1 MKKIIILYFFGALLL
16 SGCTRDEFDTVRVEE
31 GIAACV
37 SLRMLMPDM
46 TGAVSAG
53 GSTGNTRGAL
63 GSGSDTRTVPS
74 DVENRLDNLRV
85 LVFNGSGE
93 LVTNRKYTA
102 QPDGPPLSSLQIDTW
117 SGSNHT
123 FCFVANGKDEL
134 DNQLAAVTSYDA
146 LRGLIVTAAGLDF
159 GQNSTDPLV
168 MTAIKEQVNVQPGS
182 NTITIPV
189 QLQYLAAKLTLTVT
203 DNTPLGQEVTIIG
216 WDVQDVPVRSYLF
229 ANDTDANP
237 NPDTTADDKDE
248 YWLTSTVDY
257 PFETEDKQAKTVSQT
272 LYLFEN
278 RRGGRVDRALPN
290 AADPSVNIYEH
301 MGKDDADSRG
311 KAWFKPKRA
320 TAIVITAMH
329 KTDIEVKQIK
339 AYIYLGEDAHSDYNI
354 RRGHHYEFNITVN
367 GVNDIKIDTNV
378 DSTVGDF
385 LVDYGD
391 NLRMDAH
398 PDFRPM
404 RMHAAGGTGTMEI
417 LDSQGRTYA
426 DPSFDATWLKISP
439 LNLMYHQV
447 KQPSS
452 PANDWQ
458 QDSDPESKLVRPKYI
473 PHKSDRAKL
482 TQQGIS
488 GWNAIPV
495 GKEDDD
501 MMSLTDATYRMCY
514 KITDLPF
521 GNTSTVANHTLYVYA
536 DEFVERNGFRSAT
549 VRFSFYKDGGDPN
562 QPEVRNFTISQDGY
576 LSFYTDDDN
585 QYAGLYILNQ
595 DGTPSDVKQRM
606 VLERYP
612 EYRMTMNPGI
622 DPSVQN
628 INSMQW
634 GFAYFKVYVSNN
646 LDKFRNGR
654 YVTTESVYKDLT
666 RVDNEPDNFGVAPNS
681 YRSMFG
687 NGLDGSLAAIP
698 AYTGRTSG
706 APYYLPDPTARI
718 YHPIYKTSAARYCHE
733 KNRDLNGNGILE
745 PSEIHWYMPSQ
756 KELLLMAISLPQ
768 SEYQFAGYN
777 ALMSSTELGERNM
790 SHVTVGMKDS
800 YPFAY
805 SNSQPKGSQTF
816 AVRCCRVLR

>member
-1 MKKIIILYFFGALLL
+1 MKKIIILYFLGALLL
-16 SGCTRDEFDTVRVEE
+16 SGCMRDEFDTTRVEE
-31 GIAACV
+31 GIAARV
-37 SLRMLMPDM
+37 SLRVLLPDM
-46 TGAVSAG
+46 DGAVSAG
-53 GSTGNTRGAL
+53 NTRTSAN
-63 GSGSDTRTVPS
+63 TRAV
-74 DVENRLDNLRV
+74 DAAVENRLDSLRV
-85 LVFNGSGE
+85 LVFNSSGQI
-93 LVTNRKYTA
+93 VTNRKYTA
-102 QPDGPPLSSLQIDTW
+102 QSDGSLSSLQIDTW
-117 SGSNHT
+117 SGNNLT
-123 FCFVANGKDEL
+123 FCFVANSRDDL
-134 DNQLAAVTSYDA
+134 DNRLAVVTSYND
-146 LRGLIVTAAGLDF
+146 LREFMVTASSLNFGLSDT
-159 GQNSTDPLV
+159 GALI
-168 MTAIKEQVNVQPGS
+168 MTAIVENVNVQPGS
-182 NTITIPV
+182 DTISDPI
-189 QLQYLAAKLTLTVT
+189 QLQFLAAKLTLTVT
-203 DNTPLGQEVTIIG
+203 DATPDGHAVTILG
-216 WDVQDVPVRSYLF
+216 WDVQDVPARSYLF
-229 ANDTDANP
+229 PDSKDANP
-237 NPDTTADDKDE
+237 APEGGADKEE
-248 YWLTSTVDY
+248 YWLTTASDY
-257 PFETEDKQAKTVSQT
+257 PFEVNRNKSASQT

-278 RRGGRVDRALPN
+278 RRGERVARSLPGTDERYPDMAL
-290 AADPSVNIYEH
+290 
-301 MGKDDADSRG
+301 DDTDHRG
-311 KAWFKPKRA
+311 KAWFKPRRA
-320 TAIVITAMH
+320 TAVVINAIHRAGTQS
-329 KTDIEVKQIK
+329 ELIK
-339 AYIYLGEDAHSDYNI
+339 AYIYLGNDNHSDYNI
-354 RRGHHYEFNITVN
+354 LRGNHYTFNITVY
-367 GVNDIKIDTNV
+367 GINDIKIDTNV
-378 DSTVGDF
+378 DSKTGDF
-385 LVDYGD
+385 FVDFSD

-398 PDFRPM
+398 PDFRAL

-417 LDSQGRTYA
+417 LDSQGRTYG

-458 QDSDPESKLVRPKYI
+458 QASNPESKLVRPKYI
-473 PHKSDRAKL
+473 PHKSVRAKL
-482 TQQGIS
+482 TQEGID
-488 GWNAIPV
+488 GWNAIPN
-495 GKEDDD
+495 GQEDDD
-501 MMSLTDATYRMCY
+501 VMSLDDATYRMCY

-576 LSFYTDDDN
+576 LSFYTDDNN

-634 GFAYFKVYVSNN
+634 GFPYLKVYVSNN
-646 LDKFRNGR
+646 YDKFRNGR
-654 YVTTESVYKDLT
+654 YVTTESVYQDLT
-666 RVDNEPDNFGVAPNS
+666 RVDNEPSDFGVRPNS
-681 YRSMFG
+681 YRRMFG
-687 NGLDGSLAAIP
+687 NGLDGNLAAIP
-698 AYTGRTSG
+698 AYNGRTTG
-706 APYYLPDPTARI
+706 APYYHPEPTANI

-756 KELLLMAISLPQ
+756 NELLLMAISLPQ

-777 ALMSSTELGERNM
+777 ALMSSTELGEGNM
-790 SHVTVGMKDS
+790 SHVTVGMRDS

>member
-1 MKKIIILYFFGALLL
+1 MKKIIILYFLGALLL
-16 SGCTRDEFDTVRVEE
+16 SGCMRDEFDTTRVEE
-31 GIAACV
+31 GIAARV
-37 SLRMLMPDM
+37 SLRVLLPDM
-46 TGAVSAG
+46 DGAVSAG
-53 GSTGNTRGAL
+53 NTRTSAN
-63 GSGSDTRTVPS
+63 TRAV
-74 DVENRLDNLRV
+74 DAAVENRLDSLRV
-85 LVFNGSGE
+85 LVFNSSGQI
-93 LVTNRKYTA
+93 VTNRKYTA
-102 QPDGPPLSSLQIDTW
+102 QSDGSLSALQIDTW
-117 SGSNHT
+117 SGNNLT
-123 FCFVANGKDEL
+123 FCFVANSRDDL
-134 DNQLAAVTSYDA
+134 DNRLAVVTSYND
-146 LRGLIVTAAGLDF
+146 LREFMVTASSLNFGLSDT
-159 GQNSTDPLV
+159 GALI
-168 MTAIKEQVNVQPGS
+168 MTAIVENVNVQPGS
-182 NTITIPV
+182 DTISDPI
-189 QLQYLAAKLTLTVT
+189 QLQFLAAKLTLTVT
-203 DNTPLGQEVTIIG
+203 DATPEGHAVTILG
-216 WDVQDVPVRSYLF
+216 WDVQDVPARSFLF
-229 ANDTDANP
+229 PDSQDANP
-237 NPDTTADDKDE
+237 APEGGADKEE
-248 YWLTSTVDY
+248 YWLTTASDY
-257 PFETEDKQAKTVSQT
+257 PFEVEQNKSASQT

-278 RRGGRVDRALPN
+278 RRGGRVARSLPGTDERYPDMALN
-290 AADPSVNIYEH
+290 DTDH
-301 MGKDDADSRG
+301 RG
-311 KAWFKPKRA
+311 KAWFKPRRA
-320 TAIVITAMH
+320 TAVVINAIHRAGTQS
-329 KTDIEVKQIK
+329 ELIK
-339 AYIYLGEDAHSDYNI
+339 AYIYLGHDNHSDYNVL
-354 RRGHHYEFNITVN
+354 RGSHYTFNITVY
-367 GVNDIKIDTNV
+367 GINDIKIDTNV
-378 DSTVGDF
+378 DSKAGDF
-385 LVDYGD
+385 FVDYSE

-398 PDFRPM
+398 PDFRVM

-417 LDSQGRTYA
+417 LDSQGRTYE

-447 KQPSS
+447 KQPAS

-458 QDSDPESKLVRPKYI
+458 QNSNPESKFVRPKYI

-488 GWNAIPV
+488 GWNAIPA

-501 MMSLTDATYRMCY
+501 VMSLDDATYRMCY

-521 GNTSTVANHTLYVYA
+521 GNTSTVTNQTLYVYA
-536 DEFVERNGFRSAT
+536 DEFVERDGFRSAT

-634 GFAYFKVYVSNN
+634 GFAEYKVYINN
-646 LDKFRNGR
+646 ESDKFRNGR
-654 YVTTESVYKDLT
+654 FVTVESVYQDLK

-681 YRSMFG
+681 YRRMFG

-756 KELLLMAISLPQ
+756 NELLLMAISLPR
-768 SEYQFAGYN
+768 SEYQFAGYD
-777 ALMSSTELGERNM
+777 ALMSSTELEERHM
-790 SHVTVGMKDS
+790 SHVTVGMRDS

-805 SNSQPKGSQTF
+805 SNRQLKSSQTF
-816 AVRCCRVLR
+816 AIRCCRVLR

>member
-1 MKKIIILYFFGALLL
+1 MKKIIILYFLGALLL
-16 SGCTRDEFDTVRVEE
+16 SGCMRDEFDTTRVEE
-31 GIAACV
+31 GIAARV
-37 SLRMLMPDM
+37 SLRVLLPDM
-46 TGAVSAG
+46 DGAVSAG
-53 GSTGNTRGAL
+53 NTRTSAN
-63 GSGSDTRTVPS
+63 TRAVDA
-74 DVENRLDNLRV
+74 DVENRLDSLRV
-85 LVFNGSGE
+85 LVFNSSGKI
-93 LVTNRKYTA
+93 VTNRKYTA
-102 QPDGPPLSSLQIDTW
+102 QSDGSLSSLQIDTW
-117 SGSNHT
+117 SGNNLT
-123 FCFVANGKDEL
+123 FCFVANSRDDL
-134 DNQLAAVTSYDA
+134 DNRLAVVTSYND
-146 LRGLIVTAAGLDF
+146 LREFMVTASSLNFGLSDT
-159 GQNSTDPLV
+159 GALI
-168 MTAIKEQVNVQPGS
+168 MTAIVENVNVQPGTD
-182 NTITIPV
+182 TISDPI
-189 QLQYLAAKLTLTVT
+189 QLQFLAAKLTLTVT
-203 DNTPLGQEVTIIG
+203 DATPDGHTVTILG
-216 WDVQDVPVRSYLF
+216 WDVQDVPARSYLF
-229 ANDTDANP
+229 PDSQDANP
-237 NPDTTADDKDE
+237 APEGGADKEE
-248 YWLTSTVDY
+248 YWLTTASDY
-257 PFETEDKQAKTVSQT
+257 PFEVEQNKSASQT

-278 RRGGRVDRALPN
+278 RRGGRVARSLPGTAERYPDMAL
-290 AADPSVNIYEH
+290 
-301 MGKDDADSRG
+301 DDTDHRG
-311 KAWFKPKRA
+311 KAWFKPRRA
-320 TAIVITAMH
+320 TAVVINAIHRTG
-329 KTDIEVKQIK
+329 TQSELIK
-339 AYIYLGEDAHSDYNI
+339 AYIYLGHDNHSDYNVL
-354 RRGHHYEFNITVN
+354 RGSHYTFNITVY
-367 GVNDIKIDTNV
+367 GINDIKIDTNV
-378 DSTVGDF
+378 DSKAGDF
-385 LVDYGD
+385 FVDYGE

-398 PDFRPM
+398 PDFRVM

-417 LDSQGRTYA
+417 LDSQGRTYD

-447 KQPSS
+447 KQQAP
-452 PANDWQ
+452 NDEWQ
-458 QDSDPESKLVRPKYI
+458 QASNPESKFVRPKYI

-488 GWNAIPV
+488 GWNAIPA

-501 MMSLTDATYRMCY
+501 VMSLDDATYRMCY

-521 GNTSTVANHTLYVYA
+521 GNTSTVTNQTLYVYA
-536 DEFVERNGFRSAT
+536 DEYVVRDGFRSAT

-634 GFAYFKVYVSNN
+634 GFAEYKVYINN
-646 LDKFRNGR
+646 ESDKFRNGR
-654 YVTTESVYKDLT
+654 FVTVESVYQDLK

-681 YRSMFG
+681 YRRMFG

-745 PSEIHWYMPSQ
+745 PSDIHWYMPSQ
-756 KELLLMAISLPQ
+756 KELLLMAISLPR
-768 SEYQFAGYN
+768 SEYQFAGYD
-777 ALMSSTELGERNM
+777 ALMSSTELEERHM
-790 SHVTVGMKDS
+790 SHVTVGMRDS

-805 SNSQPKGSQTF
+805 SNRKLKSLQTF

>member
-1 MKKIIILYFFGALLL
+1 MKKIIILYFLGALLL
-16 SGCTRDEFDTVRVEE
+16 SGCMRDEFDTTRVEE
-31 GIAACV
+31 GIAARV
-37 SLRMLMPDM
+37 SLRVLLPDM
-46 TGAVSAG
+46 DGAVSAG
-53 GSTGNTRGAL
+53 NTRTSAN
-63 GSGSDTRTVPS
+63 TRAV
-74 DVENRLDNLRV
+74 DAAVENRLDSLRV
-85 LVFNGSGE
+85 LVFNSSGQI
-93 LVTNRKYTA
+93 VTNRKYTA
-102 QPDGPPLSSLQIDTW
+102 QSDGSLSSLQIDTW
-117 SGSNHT
+117 SGNNLT
-123 FCFVANGKDEL
+123 FCFVANSRDDL
-134 DNQLAAVTSYDA
+134 DNRLAVVTSYND
-146 LRGLIVTAAGLDF
+146 LREFMVTASSLNFGLSDT
-159 GQNSTDPLV
+159 GALI
-168 MTAIKEQVNVQPGS
+168 MTAIVENVNVQPGS
-182 NTITIPV
+182 GTISDPV
-189 QLQYLAAKLTLTVT
+189 QLQFLAAKLTLTVT
-203 DNTPLGQEVTIIG
+203 DATPDGHAVTILG
-216 WDVQDVPVRSYLF
+216 WDVQDVPARSYLF
-229 ANDTDANP
+229 PDSKDANP
-237 NPDTTADDKDE
+237 APEGGADKEE
-248 YWLTSTVDY
+248 YWLTTASDY
-257 PFETEDKQAKTVSQT
+257 PFEVEQNKSASQT

-278 RRGGRVDRALPN
+278 RRGGRVARSLPGTAERYPDMAL
-290 AADPSVNIYEH
+290 
-301 MGKDDADSRG
+301 DDTDHRG
-311 KAWFKPKRA
+311 KAWFKPQRA
-320 TAIVITAMH
+320 TAVVINAIHRTG
-329 KTDIEVKQIK
+329 TQSELIK
-339 AYIYLGEDAHSDYNI
+339 AYIYLGNDNHSDYNI
-354 RRGHHYEFNITVN
+354 IRGNHYTFNITVY
-367 GVNDIKIDTNV
+367 GIDDIKIDTNV
-378 DSTVGDF
+378 DSKAGDF
-385 LVDYGD
+385 FVDYSD

-398 PDFRPM
+398 PDFRVL

-458 QDSDPESKLVRPKYI
+458 QASNPESKLVRPKYI
-473 PHKSDRAKL
+473 PHKSVRAKL
-482 TQQGIS
+482 TQEGID
-488 GWNAIPV
+488 GWNAIPN
-495 GKEDDD
+495 GQEDDD
-501 MMSLTDATYRMCY
+501 VMSLTDATYRMCY

-521 GNTSTVANHTLYVYA
+521 GNTSTVTNQTLYVYA
-536 DEFVERNGFRSAT
+536 DDYPVRDGFRSAT

-562 QPEVRNFTISQDGY
+562 QPEIRNFTISQDGY
-576 LSFYTDDDN
+576 LSFYTDDNN

-595 DGTPSDVKQRM
+595 DGTSSDVKQRM

-634 GFAYFKVYVSNN
+634 GFAHYKVYVSNN
-646 LDKFRNGR
+646 HDKFRNGR
-654 YVTTESVYKDLT
+654 YVTTESVYIDLR
-666 RVDNEPDNFGVAPNS
+666 RVDNEPDNFGVNPDS
-681 YRSMFG
+681 YRRMFG

-756 KELLLMAISLPQ
+756 NELLLMAISLPQ

-777 ALMSSTELGERNM
+777 ALMSSTELGEGNM
-790 SHVTVGMKDS
+790 SHVTVGMRDS

>member
-1 MKKIIILYFFGALLL
+1 MKKIIILYFLGALLL
-16 SGCTRDEFDTVRVEE
+16 SGCMRDEFDTTRVEE
-31 GIAACV
+31 GIAARV
-37 SLRMLMPDM
+37 SLRVLLPDM
-46 TGAVSAG
+46 DGAVSAG
-53 GSTGNTRGAL
+53 NTRTSAN
-63 GSGSDTRTVPS
+63 TRAV
-74 DVENRLDNLRV
+74 DAAVENRLDSLRV
-85 LVFNGSGE
+85 LVFNSSGQI
-93 LVTNRKYTA
+93 VTNRKYTA
-102 QPDGPPLSSLQIDTW
+102 QSDGSLSSLQIDTW
-117 SGSNHT
+117 SGNNLT
-123 FCFVANGKDEL
+123 FCFVANSRDDL
-134 DNQLAAVTSYDA
+134 DNRLAVVTSYND
-146 LRGLIVTAAGLDF
+146 LREFMVTASSLNFGLSDT
-159 GQNSTDPLV
+159 GALI
-168 MTAIKEQVNVQPGS
+168 MTAIVENVNVQPGS
-182 NTITIPV
+182 DTISDPI
-189 QLQYLAAKLTLTVT
+189 QLQFLAVKLTLTVT
-203 DNTPLGQEVTIIG
+203 DATPDGHAVTILG
-216 WDVQDVPVRSYLF
+216 WDVQDVPARSYLF
-229 ANDTDANP
+229 PDSKDANP
-237 NPDTTADDKDE
+237 APEGGADKEE
-248 YWLTSTVDY
+248 YWLTTASDY
-257 PFETEDKQAKTVSQT
+257 PFEVNRNKSASQT

-278 RRGGRVDRALPN
+278 RRGGRVARSLPGTDEQYPDMAL
-290 AADPSVNIYEH
+290 
-301 MGKDDADSRG
+301 DDTDHRG
-311 KAWFKPKRA
+311 KAWFKPRRA
-320 TAIVITAMH
+320 TAVVINAIHRAGTQS
-329 KTDIEVKQIK
+329 ELIK
-339 AYIYLGEDAHSDYNI
+339 AYIYLGNDNHSDYNI
-354 RRGHHYEFNITVN
+354 LRGNHYTFNITVY
-367 GVNDIKIDTNV
+367 GINDIKIDTNV
-378 DSTVGDF
+378 DSKAGDF
-385 LVDYGD
+385 FVDYSE

-398 PDFRPM
+398 PDFRAL

-458 QDSDPESKLVRPKYI
+458 QASNPESKLVRPKYI
-473 PHKSDRAKL
+473 PHKSVRAKL
-482 TQQGIS
+482 TQEGID
-488 GWNAIPV
+488 GWNAIPN
-495 GKEDDD
+495 GQEDDD
-501 MMSLTDATYRMCY
+501 VMSLDDATYRMCY

-576 LSFYTDDDN
+576 LSFYTDDNN

-634 GFAYFKVYVSNN
+634 GFPYLKVYVSNN
-646 LDKFRNGR
+646 YDKFRNGR
-654 YVTTESVYKDLT
+654 YVTTESVYQDLM
-666 RVDNEPDNFGVAPNS
+666 RVDNEPSDFGVRPNS
-681 YRSMFG
+681 YRRMFG
-687 NGLDGSLAAIP
+687 NGLDGNLAAIP
-698 AYTGRTSG
+698 AYNGRTTG
-706 APYYLPDPTARI
+706 APYYHPEPTANI

-756 KELLLMAISLPQ
+756 NELLLMAISLPQ

-777 ALMSSTELGERNM
+777 ALMSSTELGEGNM
-790 SHVTVGMKDS
+790 SHVTVGMRDS

>member
-1 MKKIIILYFFGALLL
+1 MKKIIILYFLGALLL
-16 SGCTRDEFDTVRVEE
+16 SGCMRDEFDTTRVEE
-31 GIAACV
+31 GIAARV
-37 SLRMLMPDM
+37 SLRVLLPDM
-46 TGAVSAG
+46 DGAVSAG
-53 GSTGNTRGAL
+53 NTRTSAN
-63 GSGSDTRTVPS
+63 TRAV
-74 DVENRLDNLRV
+74 DAAVENRLDSLRV
-85 LVFNGSGE
+85 LVFNSSGQI
-93 LVTNRKYTA
+93 VTNRKYTA
-102 QPDGPPLSSLQIDTW
+102 QSDGSLSSLQIDTW
-117 SGSNHT
+117 SGNNLT
-123 FCFVANGKDEL
+123 FCFVANSRDDL
-134 DNQLAAVTSYDA
+134 DNRLAVVTSYND
-146 LRGLIVTAAGLDF
+146 LREFMVTASSLNFGLSDT
-159 GQNSTDPLV
+159 GALI
-168 MTAIKEQVNVQPGS
+168 MTAIVENVNVQPGS
-182 NTITIPV
+182 DTISDSI
-189 QLQYLAAKLTLTVT
+189 QLQFLAAKLTLTVT
-203 DNTPLGQEVTIIG
+203 DATPDGHAVTILG
-216 WDVQDVPVRSYLF
+216 WDVQDVPARSYLF
-229 ANDTDANP
+229 PDSKDANP
-237 NPDTTADDKDE
+237 APEGGADKEE
-248 YWLTSTVDY
+248 YWLTTASDY
-257 PFETEDKQAKTVSQT
+257 PFEVNRNKSASQT

-278 RRGGRVDRALPN
+278 RRGGRVARSLPGTDEQYPDMAL
-290 AADPSVNIYEH
+290 
-301 MGKDDADSRG
+301 DDTDHRG
-311 KAWFKPKRA
+311 KAWFKPRRA
-320 TAIVITAMH
+320 TAVVINAIHRAGTQS
-329 KTDIEVKQIK
+329 ELIK
-339 AYIYLGEDAHSDYNI
+339 AYIYLGNDNHSDYNI
-354 RRGHHYEFNITVN
+354 LRGNHYTFNITVY
-367 GVNDIKIDTNV
+367 GINDIKIDTNV
-378 DSTVGDF
+378 DSKAGDF
-385 LVDYGD
+385 FVDYSE

-398 PDFRPM
+398 PDFRAL

-458 QDSDPESKLVRPKYI
+458 QASNPESKLVRPKYI
-473 PHKSDRAKL
+473 PHKSVRAKL
-482 TQQGIS
+482 TQEGID
-488 GWNAIPV
+488 GWNAIPN
-495 GKEDDD
+495 GQEDDD
-501 MMSLTDATYRMCY
+501 VMSLDDATYRMCY

-576 LSFYTDDDN
+576 LSFYTDDNN

-634 GFAYFKVYVSNN
+634 GFPYLKVYVSNN
-646 LDKFRNGR
+646 YDKFRNGR
-654 YVTTESVYKDLT
+654 YVTTESVYQDLM
-666 RVDNEPDNFGVAPNS
+666 RVDNEPSDFGVRPNS
-681 YRSMFG
+681 YRRMFG
-687 NGLDGSLAAIP
+687 NGLDGNLAAIP
-698 AYTGRTSG
+698 AYNGRTTG
-706 APYYLPDPTARI
+706 APYYHPEPTANI

-756 KELLLMAISLPQ
+756 NELLLMAISLPQ

-777 ALMSSTELGERNM
+777 ALMSSTELGEGNM
-790 SHVTVGMKDS
+790 SHVTVGMRDS

>member
-1 MKKIIILYFFGALLL
+1 MKKIIILYFLGALLL
-16 SGCTRDEFDTVRVEE
+16 SGCMRDEFDTTRVEE
-31 GIAACV
+31 GIAARV
-37 SLRMLMPDM
+37 SLRVLLPDM
-46 TGAVSAG
+46 DGAVSAG
-53 GSTGNTRGAL
+53 NTRTSAN
-63 GSGSDTRTVPS
+63 TRAVDA
-74 DVENRLDNLRV
+74 DVENRLDSLRV
-85 LVFNGSGE
+85 LVFNSSGQI
-93 LVTNRKYTA
+93 VTNRKYTA
-102 QPDGPPLSSLQIDTW
+102 QSDGSLSSLQIDSW
-117 SGSNHT
+117 AGNNLT
-123 FCFVANGKDEL
+123 FCFVANSRDDL
-134 DNQLAAVTSYDA
+134 DNRLAVVTSYND
-146 LRGLIVTAAGLDF
+146 LREFMVTASSLNFGLSD
-159 GQNSTDPLV
+159 TEALI
-168 MTAIKEQVNVQPGS
+168 MTAIVENVNVQPGTD
-182 NTITIPV
+182 TISDPI
-189 QLQYLAAKLTLTVT
+189 QLQFLAAKLTLTVT
-203 DNTPLGQEVTIIG
+203 DATPDGHTVTILG
-216 WDVQDVPVRSYLF
+216 WDVQDVPARSFLF
-229 ANDTDANP
+229 PDSQDANP
-237 NPDTTADDKDE
+237 APEGGADKEE
-248 YWLTSTVDY
+248 YWLTTASDY
-257 PFETEDKQAKTVSQT
+257 PFEVEQNKSASQT

-278 RRGGRVDRALPN
+278 RRGGRVARSLPGTTEQYPDMAL
-290 AADPSVNIYEH
+290 
-301 MGKDDADSRG
+301 DDTDHRG
-311 KAWFKPKRA
+311 KAWFKPRRA
-320 TAIVITAMH
+320 TAVVINAIHRAGTQS
-329 KTDIEVKQIK
+329 ELIK
-339 AYIYLGEDAHSDYNI
+339 AYIYLGHDNHSDYNVL
-354 RRGHHYEFNITVN
+354 RGSHYTFNITVY
-367 GVNDIKIDTNV
+367 GINDIKIDTNV
-378 DSTVGDF
+378 DSKAGDF
-385 LVDYGD
+385 FVDYSE

-398 PDFRPM
+398 PDFRAM

-417 LDSQGRTYA
+417 LDSQGRTYN

-447 KQPSS
+447 KQQAP
-452 PANDWQ
+452 NDEWQ
-458 QDSDPESKLVRPKYI
+458 QASNPESKFVRPKYI
-473 PHKSDRAKL
+473 PHKSVRAKL
-482 TQQGIS
+482 EQAGIS
-488 GWNAIPV
+488 GWNAIPN

-501 MMSLTDATYRMCY
+501 VMSLDDATYRMCY

-536 DEFVERNGFRSAT
+536 DDYPVRDGSRSAT

-562 QPEVRNFTISQDGY
+562 QPEIRNFVISQDGY
-576 LSFYTDDDN
+576 LSFYTDDDS

-654 YVTTESVYKDLT
+654 YVTAESVYQDLK

-681 YRSMFG
+681 YRRMFG
-687 NGLDGSLAAIP
+687 NGLDGILGAIP

-756 KELLLMAISLPQ
+756 KELLLMAISLPR

-777 ALMSSTELGERNM
+777 ALMSSTELGEGNM
-790 SHVTVGMKDS
+790 SHVTVGVRDS

>member
-1 MKKIIILYFFGALLL
+1 MKKIIILYFLGALLL
-16 SGCTRDEFDTVRVEE
+16 SGCMRDEFDTTRVEE
-31 GIAACV
+31 GIAARV
-37 SLRMLMPDM
+37 SLRVLLPDM
-46 TGAVSAG
+46 DGAVSAG
-53 GSTGNTRGAL
+53 NTRTSAN
-63 GSGSDTRTVPS
+63 TRAV
-74 DVENRLDNLRV
+74 DAAVENRLDSLRV
-85 LVFNGSGE
+85 LVFNSSGQI
-93 LVTNRKYTA
+93 VTNRKYTA
-102 QPDGPPLSSLQIDTW
+102 QSDGSLSSLQIDTW
-117 SGSNHT
+117 SGNNLT
-123 FCFVANGKDEL
+123 FCFVANSRDDL
-134 DNQLAAVTSYDA
+134 DNRLSVVTSYND
-146 LRGLIVTAAGLDF
+146 LREFMVTASSLNFGLSDT
-159 GQNSTDPLV
+159 GALI
-168 MTAIKEQVNVQPGS
+168 MTAIVENVNVQPGS
-182 NTITIPV
+182 DTISDPI
-189 QLQYLAAKLTLTVT
+189 QLQFLAAKLTLTVT
-203 DNTPLGQEVTIIG
+203 DATPDGHAVTILG
-216 WDVQDVPVRSYLF
+216 WDVQDVPARSYLF
-229 ANDTDANP
+229 PDSKDANP
-237 NPDTTADDKDE
+237 APEGGADKEE
-248 YWLTSTVDY
+248 YWLTTASDY
-257 PFETEDKQAKTVSQT
+257 PFEVNRNKSASQT

-278 RRGGRVDRALPN
+278 RRGGRVARSLPGTDEQYPDMAL
-290 AADPSVNIYEH
+290 
-301 MGKDDADSRG
+301 DDTDHRG
-311 KAWFKPKRA
+311 KAWFKPRRA
-320 TAIVITAMH
+320 TAVVINAIHRAGTQS
-329 KTDIEVKQIK
+329 ELIK
-339 AYIYLGEDAHSDYNI
+339 AYIYLGNDNHSDYNI
-354 RRGHHYEFNITVN
+354 LRGNHYTFNITVY
-367 GVNDIKIDTNV
+367 GINDIKIDTNV
-378 DSTVGDF
+378 DSKAGDF
-385 LVDYGD
+385 FVDYSE

-398 PDFRPM
+398 PDFRAL

-458 QDSDPESKLVRPKYI
+458 QASNPESKLVRPKYI
-473 PHKSDRAKL
+473 PHKSVRAKL
-482 TQQGIS
+482 TQEGID
-488 GWNAIPV
+488 GWNAIPN
-495 GKEDDD
+495 GQEDDD
-501 MMSLTDATYRMCY
+501 VMSLDDATYRMCY

-576 LSFYTDDDN
+576 LSFYTDDNN

-634 GFAYFKVYVSNN
+634 GFPYLKVYVSNN
-646 LDKFRNGR
+646 YDKFRNGR
-654 YVTTESVYKDLT
+654 YVTTESVYQDLM
-666 RVDNEPDNFGVAPNS
+666 RVDNEPSDFGVRPNS
-681 YRSMFG
+681 YRRMFG
-687 NGLDGSLAAIP
+687 NGLDGNLAAIP
-698 AYTGRTSG
+698 AYNGRTTG
-706 APYYLPDPTARI
+706 APYYHPEPTANI

-756 KELLLMAISLPQ
+756 NELLLMAISLPQ

-777 ALMSSTELGERNM
+777 ALMSSTELGEGNM
-790 SHVTVGMKDS
+790 SHVTVGMRDS

>member
-1 MKKIIILYFFGALLL
+1 MKKIIILYFLGALLL
-16 SGCTRDEFDTVRVEE
+16 SGCMRDEFDTTRVEE
-31 GIAACV
+31 GIAARV
-37 SLRMLMPDM
+37 SLRVLLPDM
-46 TGAVSAG
+46 DGAVSAG
-53 GSTGNTRGAL
+53 NTRTSAN
-63 GSGSDTRTVPS
+63 TRAVDA
-74 DVENRLDNLRV
+74 DVENRLDSLRV
-85 LVFNGSGE
+85 LVFNSSGQI
-93 LVTNRKYTA
+93 VTNRKYTA
-102 QPDGPPLSSLQIDTW
+102 QSDGSLSSLQIDTW
-117 SGSNHT
+117 SGNNLT
-123 FCFVANGKDEL
+123 FCFVANSRDDL
-134 DNQLAAVTSYDA
+134 DNRLAVVTSYND
-146 LRGLIVTAAGLDF
+146 LREFMVTASSLNFGLSD
-159 GQNSTDPLV
+159 TEALI
-168 MTAIKEQVNVQPGS
+168 MTAIVENVNVQPGTD
-182 NTITIPV
+182 TISDPI
-189 QLQYLAAKLTLTVT
+189 QLQFLAAKLTLTVT
-203 DNTPLGQEVTIIG
+203 DATPDGHTVTILG
-216 WDVQDVPVRSYLF
+216 WDVQDVPARSFLF
-229 ANDTDANP
+229 PDSQDANP
-237 NPDTTADDKDE
+237 APEGGADKEE
-248 YWLTSTVDY
+248 YWLTTASDY
-257 PFETEDKQAKTVSQT
+257 PFEVEQNKSASQT

-278 RRGGRVDRALPN
+278 RRGGRVARSLPGTTEQYPDMAL
-290 AADPSVNIYEH
+290 
-301 MGKDDADSRG
+301 DDTDHRG
-311 KAWFKPKRA
+311 KAWFKPRRA
-320 TAIVITAMH
+320 TAVVINAIHRAGTQS
-329 KTDIEVKQIK
+329 ELIK
-339 AYIYLGEDAHSDYNI
+339 AYIYLGHDNHSDYNVL
-354 RRGHHYEFNITVN
+354 RGSHYTFNITVY
-367 GVNDIKIDTNV
+367 GINDIKIDTNV
-378 DSTVGDF
+378 DSKAGDF
-385 LVDYGD
+385 FVDYSE

-398 PDFRPM
+398 PDFRAM

-417 LDSQGRTYA
+417 LDSQGRTYN

-447 KQPSS
+447 KQQAP
-452 PANDWQ
+452 NDEWQ
-458 QDSDPESKLVRPKYI
+458 QASNPESKFVRPKYI
-473 PHKSDRAKL
+473 PHKSVRAKL
-482 TQQGIS
+482 EQAGIS
-488 GWNAIPV
+488 GWNAIPN

-501 MMSLTDATYRMCY
+501 VMSLDDATYRMCY

-536 DEFVERNGFRSAT
+536 DDYPVRDGSRSAT

-562 QPEVRNFTISQDGY
+562 QPEIRNFVISQDGY
-576 LSFYTDDDN
+576 LFFYTDDDS

-654 YVTTESVYKDLT
+654 YVTAESVYQDLK

-681 YRSMFG
+681 YRRMFG
-687 NGLDGSLAAIP
+687 NGLDGILGAIP

-756 KELLLMAISLPQ
+756 KELLLMAISLPR

-777 ALMSSTELGERNM
+777 ALMSSTELGEGNM
-790 SHVTVGMKDS
+790 SHVTVGVRDS

>member
-1 MKKIIILYFFGALLL
+1 MKKIIILYFLGALLL
-16 SGCTRDEFDTVRVEE
+16 SGCMRDEFDTTRVEE
-31 GIAACV
+31 GIAARV
-37 SLRMLMPDM
+37 SLRVLLPDM
-46 TGAVSAG
+46 DGAVSAG
-53 GSTGNTRGAL
+53 NTRTSAN
-63 GSGSDTRTVPS
+63 TRAVDA
-74 DVENRLDNLRV
+74 DVENRLDSLRV
-85 LVFNGSGE
+85 LVFNSSGQI
-93 LVTNRKYTA
+93 VTNRKYTA
-102 QPDGPPLSSLQIDTW
+102 QSDGSLSSLQIDTW
-117 SGSNHT
+117 SGNNLT
-123 FCFVANGKDEL
+123 FCFVANSRDDL
-134 DNQLAAVTSYDA
+134 DNRLAVVTSYND
-146 LRGLIVTAAGLDF
+146 LREFMVTASSLNFGLSD
-159 GQNSTDPLV
+159 TEALI
-168 MTAIKEQVNVQPGS
+168 MTAIVENVNVQPGTD
-182 NTITIPV
+182 TISDPI
-189 QLQYLAAKLTLTVT
+189 QLQFLAAKLTLTVT
-203 DNTPLGQEVTIIG
+203 DATPEGHAVTILG
-216 WDVQDVPVRSYLF
+216 WDVQDVPARSFLF
-229 ANDTDANP
+229 PDSQDANP
-237 NPDTTADDKDE
+237 APEGGADKEE
-248 YWLTSTVDY
+248 YWLTTASDY
-257 PFETEDKQAKTVSQT
+257 PFEVEQNKSASQT

-278 RRGGRVDRALPN
+278 RRGGRVARSLPGTTEQYPDMAL
-290 AADPSVNIYEH
+290 
-301 MGKDDADSRG
+301 DDTDHRG
-311 KAWFKPKRA
+311 KAWFKPRRA
-320 TAIVITAMH
+320 TAVVINAIHRAGTQS
-329 KTDIEVKQIK
+329 ELIK
-339 AYIYLGEDAHSDYNI
+339 AYIYLGHDNHSDYNVL
-354 RRGHHYEFNITVN
+354 RGSHYTFNITVY
-367 GVNDIKIDTNV
+367 GINDIKIDTNV
-378 DSTVGDF
+378 DSKAGDF
-385 LVDYGD
+385 FVDYSE

-398 PDFRPM
+398 PDFRAM

-417 LDSQGRTYA
+417 LDSQGRTYN

-447 KQPSS
+447 KQQAP
-452 PANDWQ
+452 NDEWQ
-458 QDSDPESKLVRPKYI
+458 QASNPESKFVRPKYI

-488 GWNAIPV
+488 GWNAIPA

-501 MMSLTDATYRMCY
+501 VMSLDDATYRMCY

-536 DEFVERNGFRSAT
+536 DDYPVRDGSRSAT

-562 QPEVRNFTISQDGY
+562 QPEIRNFVISQDGY
-576 LSFYTDDDN
+576 LSFYTDDDS

-634 GFAYFKVYVSNN
+634 GFAYQKIYVSNN

-654 YVTTESVYKDLT
+654 YVTAESVYQDLK

-681 YRSMFG
+681 YRRMFG
-687 NGLDGSLAAIP
+687 NGLDGILGAIP

-756 KELLLMAISLPQ
+756 KELLLMAISLPR

-777 ALMSSTELGERNM
+777 ALMSSTELGEGNM
-790 SHVTVGMKDS
+790 SHVTVGVRDS

>member
-1 MKKIIILYFFGALLL
+1 MKKIIILYFLGALLL
-16 SGCTRDEFDTVRVEE
+16 SGCMRDEFDTTRVEE
-31 GIAACV
+31 GIAARV
-37 SLRMLMPDM
+37 SLRVLLPDM
-46 TGAVSAG
+46 DGAVSAG
-53 GSTGNTRGAL
+53 NTRTSAN
-63 GSGSDTRTVPS
+63 TRAVDA
-74 DVENRLDNLRV
+74 DVENRLDSLRV
-85 LVFNGSGE
+85 LVFNSSGKI
-93 LVTNRKYTA
+93 VTNRKYTA
-102 QPDGPPLSSLQIDTW
+102 QSDGSLSSLQIDTW
-117 SGSNHT
+117 SGNNLT
-123 FCFVANGKDEL
+123 FCFVANSRDDL
-134 DNQLAAVTSYDA
+134 DNRLAVVTSYND
-146 LRGLIVTAAGLDF
+146 LREFMVTASSLNFGLSDT
-159 GQNSTDPLV
+159 GALI
-168 MTAIKEQVNVQPGS
+168 MTAIVENVNVQPGTD
-182 NTITIPV
+182 TISDPI
-189 QLQYLAAKLTLTVT
+189 QLQFLAAKLTLTVT
-203 DNTPLGQEVTIIG
+203 DATPDGHTVTILG
-216 WDVQDVPVRSYLF
+216 WDVQDVPARSYLF
-229 ANDTDANP
+229 PDSQDANP
-237 NPDTTADDKDE
+237 APEGGADKEE
-248 YWLTSTVDY
+248 YWLTTASDY
-257 PFETEDKQAKTVSQT
+257 PFEVEQNKSASQT

-278 RRGGRVDRALPN
+278 RRGGRVARSLPGTDERYPNMAL
-290 AADPSVNIYEH
+290 
-301 MGKDDADSRG
+301 DDTDHRG
-311 KAWFKPKRA
+311 KAWFKPRRA
-320 TAIVITAMH
+320 TAVVINAIHRTG
-329 KTDIEVKQIK
+329 TQSELIK
-339 AYIYLGEDAHSDYNI
+339 AYIYLGHDNHSDYNVL
-354 RRGHHYEFNITVN
+354 RGSHYTFNITVY
-367 GVNDIKIDTNV
+367 GINDIKIDTNV
-378 DSTVGDF
+378 DSKAGDF
-385 LVDYGD
+385 FVDYGE

-398 PDFRPM
+398 PDFRVM

-417 LDSQGRTYA
+417 LDSQGRTYD

-447 KQPSS
+447 KQQAP
-452 PANDWQ
+452 NDEWQ
-458 QDSDPESKLVRPKYI
+458 QASNPESKFVRPKYI

-488 GWNAIPV
+488 GWNAIPA

-501 MMSLTDATYRMCY
+501 VMSLDDATYRMCY

-521 GNTSTVANHTLYVYA
+521 GNTSTVTNQTLYVYA
-536 DEFVERNGFRSAT
+536 DEFVERDGFRSAT

-634 GFAYFKVYVSNN
+634 GFAEYKVYINN
-646 LDKFRNGR
+646 ESDKFRNGR
-654 YVTTESVYKDLT
+654 FVTVESVYQDLK

-681 YRSMFG
+681 YRRMFG

-756 KELLLMAISLPQ
+756 KELLLMAISLPR
-768 SEYQFAGYN
+768 SEYQFAGYD
-777 ALMSSTELGERNM
+777 ALMSSTELEERHM
-790 SHVTVGMKDS
+790 SHVTVGMRDS

-805 SNSQPKGSQTF
+805 SNRKLKSLQTF

>member
-1 MKKIIILYFFGALLL
+1 MKKIIILYFLGALLL
-16 SGCTRDEFDTVRVEE
+16 SGCMRDEFDTTRVEE
-31 GIAACV
+31 GIAARV
-37 SLRMLMPDM
+37 SLRVLLPDM
-46 TGAVSAG
+46 DGAVSAG
-53 GSTGNTRGAL
+53 NTRTSAN
-63 GSGSDTRTVPS
+63 TRAVDA
-74 DVENRLDNLRV
+74 DVENRLDSLRV
-85 LVFNGSGE
+85 LVFNSSGKI
-93 LVTNRKYTA
+93 VTNRKYTA
-102 QPDGPPLSSLQIDTW
+102 QSDGSLSSLQIDTW
-117 SGSNHT
+117 SGNNLT
-123 FCFVANGKDEL
+123 FCFVANSRDDL
-134 DNQLAAVTSYDA
+134 DNRLAVVTSYND
-146 LRGLIVTAAGLDF
+146 LREFMVTASSLNFGLSDT
-159 GQNSTDPLV
+159 GALI
-168 MTAIKEQVNVQPGS
+168 MTAIVENVNVQPGS
-182 NTITIPV
+182 DTISDPI
-189 QLQYLAAKLTLTVT
+189 QLQFLAAKLTLTVT
-203 DNTPLGQEVTIIG
+203 DATPDGHAVTILG
-216 WDVQDVPVRSYLF
+216 WDVQDVPARSYLF
-229 ANDTDANP
+229 PDSKDANP
-237 NPDTTADDKDE
+237 APEGGADKEE
-248 YWLTSTVDY
+248 YWLTTASDY
-257 PFETEDKQAKTVSQT
+257 PFEVNRNKSASQT

-278 RRGGRVDRALPN
+278 RRGGRVARSLPGTDEQYPDMAL
-290 AADPSVNIYEH
+290 
-301 MGKDDADSRG
+301 DDTDHRG
-311 KAWFKPKRA
+311 KAWFKPRRA
-320 TAIVITAMH
+320 TAVVINAIHRTG
-329 KTDIEVKQIK
+329 TQSELIK
-339 AYIYLGEDAHSDYNI
+339 AYIYLGHDNHSDYNVL
-354 RRGHHYEFNITVN
+354 RGSHYTFNITVY
-367 GVNDIKIDTNV
+367 GINDIKIDTNV
-378 DSTVGDF
+378 DSKAGDF
-385 LVDYGD
+385 FVDYSE

-398 PDFRPM
+398 PDFRVL

-417 LDSQGRTYA
+417 LDSQGRTYD
-426 DPSFDATWLKISP
+426 DPLFDATWLKISP

-458 QDSDPESKLVRPKYI
+458 QASEPESKLVRPKYI

-482 TQQGIS
+482 TQQGIG
-488 GWNAIPV
+488 GWNTVPV
-495 GKEDDD
+495 GKDDD
-501 MMSLTDATYRMCY
+501 DVMSLDDATYRMCY

-521 GNTSTVANHTLYVYA
+521 GNTSTVTNQTLYVYA
-536 DEFVERNGFRSAT
+536 DDYPVRDGFRSAT

-595 DGTPSDVKQRM
+595 DGSPSDVKQRM

>member
-1 MKKIIILYFFGALLL
+1 MKKIIILYFLGALLL
-16 SGCTRDEFDTVRVEE
+16 SGCMRDEFDTTRVEE
-31 GIAACV
+31 GIAARV
-37 SLRMLMPDM
+37 SLRVLLPDM
-46 TGAVSAG
+46 DGAVSAG
-53 GSTGNTRGAL
+53 NTRTSAN
-63 GSGSDTRTVPS
+63 TRAVDA
-74 DVENRLDNLRV
+74 DVENRLDSLRV
-85 LVFNGSGE
+85 LVFNSSGQI
-93 LVTNRKYTA
+93 VTNRKYTA
-102 QPDGPPLSSLQIDTW
+102 QSDGSLSSLQIDTW
-117 SGSNHT
+117 SGNNLT
-123 FCFVANGKDEL
+123 FCFVANSRDDL
-134 DNQLAAVTSYDA
+134 DNRLAVVTSYND
-146 LRGLIVTAAGLDF
+146 LREFMVTASSLNFGLSD
-159 GQNSTDPLV
+159 TEALI
-168 MTAIKEQVNVQPGS
+168 MTAIVENVNVQPGTD
-182 NTITIPV
+182 TISDPI
-189 QLQYLAAKLTLTVT
+189 QLQFLAAKLTLTVT
-203 DNTPLGQEVTIIG
+203 DATPDGHTVTILG
-216 WDVQDVPVRSYLF
+216 WDVQDVPARSFLF
-229 ANDTDANP
+229 PDSQDANP
-237 NPDTTADDKDE
+237 APEGGADKEE
-248 YWLTSTVDY
+248 YWLTTASDY
-257 PFETEDKQAKTVSQT
+257 PFEVEQNKSASQT

-278 RRGGRVDRALPN
+278 RRGGRVARSLPGTTEQYPDMAL
-290 AADPSVNIYEH
+290 
-301 MGKDDADSRG
+301 DDTDHRG
-311 KAWFKPKRA
+311 KAWFKPRRA
-320 TAIVITAMH
+320 TAVVINAIHRAGTQS
-329 KTDIEVKQIK
+329 ELIK
-339 AYIYLGEDAHSDYNI
+339 AYIYLGHDNHSDYNVL
-354 RRGHHYEFNITVN
+354 RGSHYTFNITVY
-367 GVNDIKIDTNV
+367 GINDIKIDTNV
-378 DSTVGDF
+378 DSKAGDF
-385 LVDYGD
+385 FVDYSE

-398 PDFRPM
+398 PDFRAM

-417 LDSQGRTYA
+417 LDSQGRTYN

-447 KQPSS
+447 KQQAP
-452 PANDWQ
+452 NDEWQ
-458 QDSDPESKLVRPKYI
+458 QASNPESKFVRPKYI
-473 PHKSDRAKL
+473 PHKSVRAKL
-482 TQQGIS
+482 EQAGIS
-488 GWNAIPV
+488 GWNAIPN

-501 MMSLTDATYRMCY
+501 VMSLDDATYRMCY

-536 DEFVERNGFRSAT
+536 DDYPVRDGSRSAT
-549 VRFSFYKDGGDPN
+549 VRFSFYKDGEDPN
-562 QPEVRNFTISQDGY
+562 QPEIRNFVISQDGY
-576 LSFYTDDDN
+576 LSFYTDDDS

-654 YVTTESVYKDLT
+654 YVTAESVYQDLK

-681 YRSMFG
+681 YRRMFG
-687 NGLDGSLAAIP
+687 NGLDGILGAIP

-756 KELLLMAISLPQ
+756 KELLLMAISLPR

-777 ALMSSTELGERNM
+777 ALMSSTELGEGNM
-790 SHVTVGMKDS
+790 SHVTVGVRDS

>member
-1 MKKIIILYFFGALLL
+1 MKKIIILYFLGALLL
-16 SGCTRDEFDTVRVEE
+16 SGCMRDEFDTTRVEE
-31 GIAACV
+31 GIAARV
-37 SLRMLMPDM
+37 SLRVLLPDM
-46 TGAVSAG
+46 DGAVSAG
-53 GSTGNTRGAL
+53 NTRTSAN
-63 GSGSDTRTVPS
+63 TRAV
-74 DVENRLDNLRV
+74 DAAVENRLDSLRV
-85 LVFNGSGE
+85 LVFNSSGQI
-93 LVTNRKYTA
+93 VTNRKYTA
-102 QPDGPPLSSLQIDTW
+102 QSDGSLSSLQIDTW
-117 SGSNHT
+117 SGNNLT
-123 FCFVANGKDEL
+123 FCFVANSRDDL
-134 DNQLAAVTSYDA
+134 DNRLAVVTSYND
-146 LRGLIVTAAGLDF
+146 LREFMVTASSLNFGLSDT
-159 GQNSTDPLV
+159 GALI
-168 MTAIKEQVNVQPGS
+168 MTAIVENVNVQPGS
-182 NTITIPV
+182 DTISDPI
-189 QLQYLAAKLTLTVT
+189 QLQFLAAKLTLTVT
-203 DNTPLGQEVTIIG
+203 DATPDGYAVTILG
-216 WDVQDVPVRSYLF
+216 WDVQDVPARSYLF
-229 ANDTDANP
+229 PDSKDANP
-237 NPDTTADDKDE
+237 APEGGADKEE
-248 YWLTSTVDY
+248 YWLTTASDY
-257 PFETEDKQAKTVSQT
+257 PFEVNRNKSASQT

-278 RRGGRVDRALPN
+278 RRGGRVARSLPGTDEQYPDMAL
-290 AADPSVNIYEH
+290 
-301 MGKDDADSRG
+301 DDTDHRG
-311 KAWFKPKRA
+311 KAWFKPRRA
-320 TAIVITAMH
+320 TAVVINAIHRTG
-329 KTDIEVKQIK
+329 TQSELIK
-339 AYIYLGEDAHSDYNI
+339 AYIYLGNDNHSDYNI
-354 RRGHHYEFNITVN
+354 LRGNHYTFNITVY
-367 GVNDIKIDTNV
+367 GINDIKIDTNV
-378 DSTVGDF
+378 DSKTGDF
-385 LVDYGD
+385 FVDFSD

-398 PDFRPM
+398 PDFRAL

-458 QDSDPESKLVRPKYI
+458 QASNPESKLVRPKYI
-473 PHKSDRAKL
+473 PHKSVRAKL
-482 TQQGIS
+482 TQEGID
-488 GWNAIPV
+488 GWNAIPN
-495 GKEDDD
+495 GQEDDD
-501 MMSLTDATYRMCY
+501 VMSLDDATYRMCY

-576 LSFYTDDDN
+576 LSFYTDDNN

-634 GFAYFKVYVSNN
+634 GFPYLKVYVSNN
-646 LDKFRNGR
+646 YDKFRNGR
-654 YVTTESVYKDLT
+654 YVTTESVYQDLT
-666 RVDNEPDNFGVAPNS
+666 RVDNEPSDFGVRPNS
-681 YRSMFG
+681 YRRMFG
-687 NGLDGSLAAIP
+687 NGLDGNLAAIP
-698 AYTGRTSG
+698 AYNGRTTG
-706 APYYLPDPTARI
+706 APYYHPEPTANI

-756 KELLLMAISLPQ
+756 NELLLMAISLPQ

-777 ALMSSTELGERNM
+777 ALMSSTELGEGNM
-790 SHVTVGMKDS
+790 SHVTVGMRDS

>member
-1 MKKIIILYFFGALLL
+1 MKKIIILYFLGALLL
-16 SGCTRDEFDTVRVEE
+16 SGCMRDEFDTTRVEE
-31 GIAACV
+31 GIAARV
-37 SLRMLMPDM
+37 SLRVLLPDM
-46 TGAVSAG
+46 DGAVSAG
-53 GSTGNTRGAL
+53 NTRTSAN
-63 GSGSDTRTVPS
+63 TRAV
-74 DVENRLDNLRV
+74 DAAVENRLDSLRV
-85 LVFNGSGE
+85 LVFNSSGQI
-93 LVTNRKYTA
+93 VTNRKYTA
-102 QPDGPPLSSLQIDTW
+102 QSDGSLSSLQIDTW
-117 SGSNHT
+117 SGNNLT
-123 FCFVANGKDEL
+123 FCFVANSRDDL
-134 DNQLAAVTSYDA
+134 DNRLAVVTSYND
-146 LRGLIVTAAGLDF
+146 LREFMVTASSLNFGLSDT
-159 GQNSTDPLV
+159 GALI
-168 MTAIKEQVNVQPGS
+168 MTAIVENVNVQPGS
-182 NTITIPV
+182 DTISDPI
-189 QLQYLAAKLTLTVT
+189 QLQFLAAKLTLTVT
-203 DNTPLGQEVTIIG
+203 DATPDGHAVTILG
-216 WDVQDVPVRSYLF
+216 WDVQDVPARSYLF
-229 ANDTDANP
+229 PDSKDANP
-237 NPDTTADDKDE
+237 APEGGADKEE
-248 YWLTSTVDY
+248 YWLTTASDY
-257 PFETEDKQAKTVSQT
+257 PFEVNRNKSTSQT

-278 RRGGRVDRALPN
+278 RRGGRVARSLPGTDEQYPDMAL
-290 AADPSVNIYEH
+290 
-301 MGKDDADSRG
+301 DDTDHRG
-311 KAWFKPKRA
+311 KAWFKPRRA
-320 TAIVITAMH
+320 TAVVINAIHRAGTQS
-329 KTDIEVKQIK
+329 ELIK
-339 AYIYLGEDAHSDYNI
+339 AYIYLGNDNHSDYNI
-354 RRGHHYEFNITVN
+354 LRGNHYTFNITVY
-367 GVNDIKIDTNV
+367 GINDIKIDTNV
-378 DSTVGDF
+378 DSKAGDF
-385 LVDYGD
+385 FVDYSE

-398 PDFRPM
+398 PDFRAL

-458 QDSDPESKLVRPKYI
+458 QASNPESKLVRPKYI
-473 PHKSDRAKL
+473 PHKSVRAKL
-482 TQQGIS
+482 TQEGID
-488 GWNAIPV
+488 GWNAIPN
-495 GKEDDD
+495 GQEDDD
-501 MMSLTDATYRMCY
+501 VMSLDDATYRMCY

-576 LSFYTDDDN
+576 LSFYTDDNN

-634 GFAYFKVYVSNN
+634 GFPYLKVYVSNN
-646 LDKFRNGR
+646 YDKFRNGR
-654 YVTTESVYKDLT
+654 YVTTESVYQDLM
-666 RVDNEPDNFGVAPNS
+666 RVDNEPSDFGVRPNS
-681 YRSMFG
+681 YRRMFG
-687 NGLDGSLAAIP
+687 NGLDGNLAAIP
-698 AYTGRTSG
+698 AYNGRTTG
-706 APYYLPDPTARI
+706 APYYHPEPTANI

-756 KELLLMAISLPQ
+756 NELLLMAISLPQ
-768 SEYQFAGYN
+768 SEYQFVGYN
-777 ALMSSTELGERNM
+777 ALMSSTELGEGNM
-790 SHVTVGMKDS
+790 SHVTVGMRDS

>member
-1 MKKIIILYFFGALLL
+1 MKKIIILYFLGALLL
-16 SGCTRDEFDTVRVEE
+16 SGCMRDEFDTTRVEE
-31 GIAACV
+31 GIAARV
-37 SLRMLMPDM
+37 SLRVLLPDM
-46 TGAVSAG
+46 DGAVSAG
-53 GSTGNTRGAL
+53 NTRTSAN
-63 GSGSDTRTVPS
+63 TRAV
-74 DVENRLDNLRV
+74 DAAVENRLDSLRV
-85 LVFNGSGE
+85 LVFNSSGQI
-93 LVTNRKYTA
+93 VTNRKYTA
-102 QPDGPPLSSLQIDTW
+102 QSDGSLSSLQIDTW
-117 SGSNHT
+117 SGNNLT
-123 FCFVANGKDEL
+123 FCFVANSRDDL
-134 DNQLAAVTSYDA
+134 DNRLAVVTSYND
-146 LRGLIVTAAGLDF
+146 LREFMVTASSLNFGLSDT
-159 GQNSTDPLV
+159 GALI
-168 MTAIKEQVNVQPGS
+168 MTAIVENVNVQPGS
-182 NTITIPV
+182 DTISDPI
-189 QLQYLAAKLTLTVT
+189 QLQFLAAKLTLTVT
-203 DNTPLGQEVTIIG
+203 DATPDGHAVTILG
-216 WDVQDVPVRSYLF
+216 WDVQDVPARSYLF
-229 ANDTDANP
+229 PDSKDANP
-237 NPDTTADDKDE
+237 APEGGADKEE
-248 YWLTSTVDY
+248 YWLTTASDY
-257 PFETEDKQAKTVSQT
+257 PFEVNRNKSASQT

-278 RRGGRVDRALPN
+278 RRGGRVARSLPGTDEQYPDMAL
-290 AADPSVNIYEH
+290 
-301 MGKDDADSRG
+301 DDTDHRG
-311 KAWFKPKRA
+311 KAWFKPRRA
-320 TAIVITAMH
+320 TAVVINAIHRAGTQS
-329 KTDIEVKQIK
+329 ELIK
-339 AYIYLGEDAHSDYNI
+339 AYIYLGNDNHSDYNI
-354 RRGHHYEFNITVN
+354 LRGNHYTFNITVY
-367 GVNDIKIDTNV
+367 GINDIKIDTNV
-378 DSTVGDF
+378 DSKAGDF
-385 LVDYGD
+385 FVDYSE
-391 NLRMDAH
+391 NLRMDAN
-398 PDFRPM
+398 PDFRAL

-458 QDSDPESKLVRPKYI
+458 QASNPESKLVRPKYI
-473 PHKSDRAKL
+473 PHKSVRAKL
-482 TQQGIS
+482 TQEGID
-488 GWNAIPV
+488 GWNAIPN
-495 GKEDDD
+495 GQEDDD
-501 MMSLTDATYRMCY
+501 VMSLDDATYRMCY

-576 LSFYTDDDN
+576 LSFYTDDNN

-634 GFAYFKVYVSNN
+634 GFPYLKVYVSNN
-646 LDKFRNGR
+646 YDKFRNGR
-654 YVTTESVYKDLT
+654 YVTTESVYQDLM
-666 RVDNEPDNFGVAPNS
+666 RVDNEPSDFGVRPNS
-681 YRSMFG
+681 YRRMFG
-687 NGLDGSLAAIP
+687 NGLDGNLAAIP
-698 AYTGRTSG
+698 AYNGRTTG
-706 APYYLPDPTARI
+706 APYYHPEPTANI

-756 KELLLMAISLPQ
+756 NELLLMAISLPQ

-777 ALMSSTELGERNM
+777 ALMSSTELGEGNM
-790 SHVTVGMKDS
+790 SHVTVGMRDS

>member
-1 MKKIIILYFFGALLL
+1 MKKIIILYFLGALLL
-16 SGCTRDEFDTVRVEE
+16 SGCMRDEFDTTRVEE
-31 GIAACV
+31 GIAARV
-37 SLRMLMPDM
+37 SLRVLLPDM
-46 TGAVSAG
+46 DGAVSAG
-53 GSTGNTRGAL
+53 NTRTSAN
-63 GSGSDTRTVPS
+63 TRAVDA
-74 DVENRLDNLRV
+74 DVENRLDSLRV
-85 LVFNGSGE
+85 LVFNSSGQI
-93 LVTNRKYTA
+93 VTNRKYTA
-102 QPDGPPLSSLQIDTW
+102 QSDGSLSSLQIDTW
-117 SGSNHT
+117 SGNNLT
-123 FCFVANGKDEL
+123 FCFVANSRDDL
-134 DNQLAAVTSYDA
+134 DNRLAVVTSYND
-146 LRGLIVTAAGLDF
+146 LRESMVTASSLNFGLSD
-159 GQNSTDPLV
+159 TEALI
-168 MTAIKEQVNVQPGS
+168 MTAIVENVNVQPGTD
-182 NTITIPV
+182 TISDPI
-189 QLQYLAAKLTLTVT
+189 QLQFLAAKLTLTVT
-203 DNTPLGQEVTIIG
+203 DATPDGHTVTILG
-216 WDVQDVPVRSYLF
+216 WDVQDVPARSFLF
-229 ANDTDANP
+229 PDSQDANP
-237 NPDTTADDKDE
+237 APEGGADKEE
-248 YWLTSTVDY
+248 YWLTTASDY
-257 PFETEDKQAKTVSQT
+257 PFEVEQNKSASQT

-278 RRGGRVDRALPN
+278 RRGGRVARSLPGTTEQYPDMAL
-290 AADPSVNIYEH
+290 
-301 MGKDDADSRG
+301 DDTDHRG
-311 KAWFKPKRA
+311 KAWFKPRRA
-320 TAIVITAMH
+320 TAVVINAIHRAGTQS
-329 KTDIEVKQIK
+329 ELIK
-339 AYIYLGEDAHSDYNI
+339 AYIYLGHDNHSDYNVL
-354 RRGHHYEFNITVN
+354 RGSHYTFNITVY
-367 GVNDIKIDTNV
+367 GINDIKIDTNV
-378 DSTVGDF
+378 DSKAGDF
-385 LVDYGD
+385 FVDYSE

-398 PDFRPM
+398 PDFRAM

-417 LDSQGRTYA
+417 LDSQGRTYN

-447 KQPSS
+447 KQQAP
-452 PANDWQ
+452 NDEWQ
-458 QDSDPESKLVRPKYI
+458 QASNPESKFVRPKYI
-473 PHKSDRAKL
+473 PHKSVRAKL
-482 TQQGIS
+482 EQAGIS
-488 GWNAIPV
+488 GWNAIPN

-501 MMSLTDATYRMCY
+501 VMSLDDATYRMCY

-536 DEFVERNGFRSAT
+536 DDYPVRDGSRSAT

-562 QPEVRNFTISQDGY
+562 QPEIRNFVISQDGY
-576 LSFYTDDDN
+576 LSFYTGDDS

-654 YVTTESVYKDLT
+654 YVTAESVYQDLK

-681 YRSMFG
+681 YRRMFG
-687 NGLDGSLAAIP
+687 NGLDGILGAIP

-756 KELLLMAISLPQ
+756 KELLLMAISLPR

-777 ALMSSTELGERNM
+777 ALMSSTELGEGNM
-790 SHVTVGMKDS
+790 SHVTVGVRDS